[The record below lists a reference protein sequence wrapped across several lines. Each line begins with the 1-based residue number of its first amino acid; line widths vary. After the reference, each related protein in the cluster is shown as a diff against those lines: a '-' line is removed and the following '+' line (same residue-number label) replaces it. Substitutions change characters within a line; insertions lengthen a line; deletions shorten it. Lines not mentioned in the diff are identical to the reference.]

1 MQQQMELLRQISLFR
16 DLTPDE
22 LARIWAIVIPRSYRK
37 RTAIFT
43 EGSHKEAVFFVQN
56 GLIKTYK
63 TDENGNEH
71 IMSFLKTGD
80 MFPHTGFFNQ
90 HPYPATAEAI
100 METQLLAIPIHAF
113 EQLMMNTPAI
123 AIKVMRVLSGKI
135 IELQEKLQ
143 ELTGQDVQDRG
154 VSFLLK
160 LAENYGTDHGGIV
173 HVEVPMTN
181 QEFANT
187 IGTTRETVNRLINQL
202 RKEGILEPQRSG
214 YLIHDYEALK
224 TWSHK

>member
-1 MQQQMELLRQISLFR
+1 MQQQMELLRQIPLFR
-16 DLTPDE
+16 DLTQE
-22 LARIWAIVIPRSYRK
+22 EVTRVWSIVITRSYRK

-43 EGSHKEAVFFVQN
+43 EGSKKEAVFFIRN

-63 TDENGNEH
+63 TDENGHEH

-80 MFPHTGFFNQ
+80 MFPHTGFFSK

-100 METQLLAIPIHAF
+100 METKLLAIPTQAF
-113 EQLMMNTPAI
+113 ELLMMETPAI

-135 IELQEKLQ
+135 MELQEKLQ

-154 VSFLLK
+154 VSFLIK
-160 LAENYGTDHGGIV
+160 LAEHYGTEHSGVI
-173 HVEVPMTN
+173 HVELPMTN

-202 RKEGILEPQRSG
+202 RKEGIVEPQRSG
-214 YLIHDYEALK
+214 YLIHNFNALK
-224 TWSHK
+224 AWTHK